1 MRLLQ
6 LLSEQPHEPSSSVML
21 EGVCREHLNNIR
33 AEILTSKRFAKWRKQ
48 IKQELN
54 KIQNESNS

>member
-6 LLSEQPHEPSSSVML
+6 LLSENPHEPSSSVML

-33 AEILTSKRFAKWRKQ
+33 AEILTSKRFAKWRKS

-54 KIQNESNS
+54 KIQNEHNN